1 MQRNAIGARPD
12 DRQGLSEW
20 YAAALEDQAS
30 SGLSVA
36 DYAIEIGVTAATL
49 YQWRRRLSE
58 EGGTRPVRRGG
69 GLVEVMVKPG
79 TPAAESCTYVV
90 RVGCGGRSI
99 EVRRGFDSGELQRL
113 VTLLESC

>member
-1 MQRNAIGARPD
+1 MQRDRIGARPR

-20 YAAALEDQAS
+20 YAAALEDQAT

-36 DYAIEIGVTAATL
+36 DYAFEIGVTAATL

-58 EGGTRPVRRGG
+58 EGTGPARRGS

-79 TPAAESCTYVV
+79 ALASSWTYVV
-90 RVGCGGRSI
+90 RIGCGGRSI
-99 EVRRGFDSGELQRL
+99 EVPRGFDGDELQRL